1 LKNYLLA
8 RSVPSCSY
16 ISTIVT
22 RPHLQVGHSYH
33 DGMIRQFNL
42 QSSECCLPPW
52 KLELTDGALEDILCV
67 RREEMTQNM
76 CGITSN
82 HGGIYRMGMKFEFFK
97 KN

>member
-1 LKNYLLA
+1 
-8 RSVPSCSY
+8 
-16 ISTIVT
+16 
-22 RPHLQVGHSYH
+22 
-33 DGMIRQFNL
+33 MIRQFNL

-97 KN
+97 KIEFFGAQKQLVFQLKRSNLK